1 MTNSQILAIVQS
13 LTIDKVDFDNLNR
26 EESSDVLYIV
36 NQAYRTILLEVENLR
51 VRLSSPDYPAE
62 DIRRWIQQGGFD
74 LHHLARNKAH
84 LPPRVCLN
92 RQSLLFSLSKNL
104 PNLIPQ
110 Y

>member
-1 MTNSQILAIVQS
+1 MHVVVKLNMTNSQILAIVQS

-62 DIRRWIQQGGFD
+62 DIRRWIQQGEFD
-74 LHHLARNKAH
+74 FIIN
-84 LPPRVCLN
+84 LN
-92 RQSLLFSLSKNL
+92 TTRPSSPANFGNYFVKLEE
-104 PNLIPQ
+104 
-110 Y
+110 